1 MNVILLMVMT
11 MDGKIARSST
21 ELVDWTG
28 KEDKKYFVQI
38 TKDAGAMIM
47 GSKTF
52 DTIGHPLPDRKNIVL
67 TRNKKRKSL
76 DHNLI
81 FTDNSP
87 EKILEDLEK
96 EGFKNVALIGGSV
109 INSLFARENL
119 INEIHVTVAPI
130 LFGKGLS
137 MFDTT
142 LNLKLEFM
150 ETREIDKGYVL
161 LKYRVIQ

>member
-11 MDGKIARSST
+11 MDGKIARSSM
-21 ELVDWTG
+21 ELVDWAG

-38 TKDAGAMIM
+38 TKNAGAMIM

-52 DTIGHPLPDRKNIVL
+52 DTFGYPLPDRKNIVM
-67 TRNKKRKSL
+67 THNKKRKSL
-76 DHNLI
+76 DDNLI

-87 EKILEDLEK
+87 QKILKDLEK

>member
-1 MNVILLMVMT
+1 MDVILLMVMT
-11 MDGKIARSST
+11 MDGKVARTSM

-52 DTIGHPLPDRKNIVL
+52 DTIGYPLPDRKNIVM

-76 DHNLI
+76 DDNLI

-87 EKILEDLEK
+87 KKILEDLEK
-96 EGFKNVALIGGSV
+96 EGFEKVALVGGSV
-109 INSLFARENL
+109 TNSLFAKQNL
-119 INEIHVTVAPI
+119 ITEIHVTVAPV

-137 MFDTT
+137 MFDTN
-142 LNLKLEFM
+142 LNLKLKFM
-150 ETREIDKGYVL
+150 ETREIDEGYVL
-161 LKYRVIQ
+161 LKYRVIK

>member
-11 MDGKIARSST
+11 MDGKIARSSM

-52 DTIGHPLPDRKNIVL
+52 DTFGYPLPDRKNIVM

-76 DHNLI
+76 DNNLI

-87 EKILEDLEK
+87 QKILQDLRQY
-96 EGFKNVALIGGSV
+96 I
-109 INSLFARENL
+109 
-119 INEIHVTVAPI
+119 
-130 LFGKGLS
+130 
-137 MFDTT
+137 
-142 LNLKLEFM
+142 
-150 ETREIDKGYVL
+150 ETRRTAGH
-161 LKYRVIQ
+161 RVPGHGIRETGRGVPEPSGGP